1 MDSIGFLLKKT
12 LTLFLLPPGIF
23 LVLLVAGMFLVKR
36 RFRSFLFSLFLLL
49 YLLSIEP
56 TKDLLLLPL
65 ENRYPVPSW
74 SEIQRV
80 DAIVVLGGGVLENA
94 PDMDGQGALSG
105 DSLVRVVT
113 GYRLYTRVKKP
124 IIVAGGNV
132 FGSRPEAEVSRD
144 TLYRLGVKQ
153 EFVVV
158 ETKSKDTNENALFV
172 SAICKKRNW
181 NRIVLVTSAYH
192 MKRSLMLFGR
202 FFNDIVPCP
211 TDYKTLRR
219 GYGYWSFLPD
229 AGSLADTAVAVKEY
243 LGIIFYKLTLKSS

>member
-1 MDSIGFLLKKT
+1 MDSFGFLLKKT
-12 LTLFLLPPGIF
+12 LTVFLVPPGIL
-23 LVLLVAGMFLVKR
+23 LVLFVVGMLFVKK
-36 RFRSFLFSLFLLL
+36 RFRSFLLGLFVLL

-74 SEIQRV
+74 SELQRV

-94 PDMDGQGALSG
+94 PDVDGQGALSS
-105 DSLVRVVT
+105 DSLARVVAA
-113 GYRLYTRVKKP
+113 YRLHTRLRKP
-124 IIVAGGNV
+124 IIPSGGAV
-132 FGSRPEAEVSRD
+132 FGSKAEAEVSRD

-153 EFVVV
+153 EFVLV
-158 ETKSKDTNENALFV
+158 ETKSKDTSENALFV
-172 SAICKKRNW
+172 SEICKKRTW
-181 NRIVLVTSAYH
+181 NKIALVTSAYH
-192 MKRSLMLFGR
+192 MRRSLMLFGR

-229 AGSLADTAVAVKEY
+229 ASSLADTAIAVKEY
-243 LGIIFYKLTLKSS
+243 LGIIYYRFTLKSS

>member
-1 MDSIGFLLKKT
+1 MDSFGFLLKKT
-12 LTLFLLPPGIF
+12 LTVFFLPPGIF

-36 RFRSFLFSLFLLL
+36 RFRSFLFGLFLLL

-56 TKDLLLLPL
+56 TKDLLLSPL
-65 ENRYPVPSW
+65 ENRYPIPSW

-94 PDMDGQGALSG
+94 PDVDGPGALSS
-105 DSLVRVVT
+105 DSLVRVVA
-113 GYRLYTRVKKP
+113 GYKLYARVNKP
-124 IIVAGGNV
+124 IIVAGGSV
-132 FGSRPEAEVSRD
+132 FGSKPEAEVSRD

-153 EFVVV
+153 EFVLI
-158 ETKSKDTNENALFV
+158 EPESKDTNENALFV

-181 NRIVLVTSAYH
+181 NKIALVTSAYH
-192 MKRSLMLFGR
+192 MRRSLMLFGR

-219 GYGYWSFLPD
+219 GYGYWSLLPD
-229 AGSLADTAVAVKEY
+229 ATSLADTAIAVKEY
-243 LGIIFYKLTLKSS
+243 LGIIYYKITLRSS